1 MAEYLVIAGLSGAG
15 RSTAAATVE
24 DLGWF
29 VIDNVPPA
37 LMTRV
42 VELVGVPGSE
52 TEKVAFVIGRG
63 GDEHLAELEESL
75 RALRSR
81 KERVRVLFLDAPD
94 DVLVRR
100 FEGTRRR
107 HPVAAEGV
115 SAAIVRE
122 RLALALI
129 KEAADL
135 VVDTGDL
142 SSNQLRQ
149 RLIEL
154 FEGEAP
160 GYTMKTTV
168 TSFGYKHGM
177 PRDVDLVLDC
187 RFLPN
192 PYWVEGLRE
201 QTGLDEPVREFVM
214 RHENTAAFME
224 KLTSLFDLLLPAY
237 RSEGKSYL
245 TVAMGCTGGRHRS
258 VVLAEELAR
267 WMRTRGFEATAFHR
281 DIQL

>member
-1 MAEYLVIAGLSGAG
+1 
-15 RSTAAATVE
+15 
-24 DLGWF
+24 
-29 VIDNVPPA
+29 
-37 LMTRV
+37 MTRV

>member
-1 MAEYLVIAGLSGAG
+1 MAEYLVIGGLSGAG

-52 TEKVAFVIGRG
+52 TEKVAFVTGRG
-63 GDEHLAELEESL
+63 GDEHLVELEESL
-75 RALRSR
+75 LALRSR

-94 DVLVRR
+94 EVLVRR

-115 SAAIVRE
+115 SAAIARE
-122 RLALALI
+122 RRALAPI
-129 KEAADL
+129 KEAADV

-142 SSNQLRQ
+142 NSNQLRQ

-154 FEGEAP
+154 FGGDEP
-160 GYTMKTTV
+160 GYSMKTTV
-168 TSFGYKHGM
+168 ASFGYKHGI

-201 QTGLDEPVREFVM
+201 KTGLDGPVRDFVM
-214 RHENTAAFME
+214 RQQNTAAFLE
-224 KLTSLFDLLLPAY
+224 KLCALFELLLPAY
-237 RSEGKSYL
+237 RGEGKSYL
-245 TVAMGCTGGRHRS
+245 TVAMGCTGGKHRS
-258 VVLAEELAR
+258 VVLAEELAS
-267 WMRTRGFEATAFHR
+267 WMRGQGFETTVFHR
-281 DIQL
+281 DIEL